1 MHAKSWVFRN
11 LVTAP
16 PLSPAL
22 SLEIK
27 KSQRRLPSHP
37 VLPPQTL
44 QRGRM
49 VPLRCRETGNAN
61 LIQSIHCLHLPPSRT
76 HSFEK
81 VPPSRMHSFEKVPS
95 ISELFVRTPSP
106 SSGVVRWEIR
116 CTGPMLCAGYGRRRD
131 GCELGGAPPFHLPA
145 ARPAATA
152 FRLGGGLL
160 DVSASADS
168 KRSIERW
175 GGFC

>member
-1 MHAKSWVFRN
+1 MQPHSKIWSVQLHAKSWVFRN

-49 VPLRCRETGNAN
+49 VPLRCRETGKAN
-61 LIQSIHCLHLPPSRT
+61 LVQSIHCLHLPPSRT

-81 VPPSRMHSFEKVPS
+81 VPS
-95 ISELFVRTPSP
+95 ISELFVRNPSP
-106 SSGVVRWEIR
+106 SSGVVRWEIL

-131 GCELGGAPPFHLPA
+131 GCELGGAPPFPPA
-145 ARPAATA
+145 ARPGATA
-152 FRLGGGLL
+152 FWLGGGLL

-168 KRSIERW
+168 KRSTERW